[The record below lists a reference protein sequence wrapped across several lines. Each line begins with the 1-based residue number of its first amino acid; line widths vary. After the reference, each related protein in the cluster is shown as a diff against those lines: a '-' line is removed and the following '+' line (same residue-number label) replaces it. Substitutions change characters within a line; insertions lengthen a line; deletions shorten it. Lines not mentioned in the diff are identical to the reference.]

1 MTHIEKTD
9 LPGLGVRYD
18 FLTEDGQRVGVIH
31 HRTGR
36 RDLFICPPEDPD
48 LVQLT
53 VHLTEQEAHN
63 LVDVLG
69 GSQVIADLS
78 HLQQHIEGLAID
90 WLPIQP
96 GSVAAGSTI
105 GDTRMRTRTGV
116 SIVALLRNGTAI
128 PAPEPA
134 QRIEGGD
141 TLVVV
146 GTPRGIELAVEI
158 LRIG

>member
-1 MTHIEKTD
+1 
-9 LPGLGVRYD
+9 
-18 FLTEDGQRVGVIH
+18 
-31 HRTGR
+31 
-36 RDLFICPPEDPD
+36 
-48 LVQLT
+48 
-53 VHLTEQEAHN
+53 
-63 LVDVLG
+63 
-69 GSQVIADLS
+69 
-78 HLQQHIEGLAID
+78 
-90 WLPIQP
+90 
-96 GSVAAGSTI
+96 
-105 GDTRMRTRTGV
+105 MRTRTGV

>member
-96 GSVAAGSTI
+96 GSAAAGSTI

-146 GTPRGIELAVEI
+146 GTPRGIELVVEI